1 MKDSYPRWEGLYN
14 NSLKLNQSFGF
25 IEKVT
30 NLEDPEIKSISFSE
44 DIFKK
49 YNDLLNEIIDKL
61 RTYGYNLKVK
71 ETGEKFF
78 NKLDPYDTSTVIG
91 KFIYQLK
98 KRIEQ
103 IKGYYDIMDDSII
116 NIKAYGEEYNE
127 EIKSTIKEFNDTSE
141 DLKKYQDGYLSEVE
155 YYIKVAKACG
165 YILTL
170 IYFCFLGVISF
181 LGCFLL
187 LAYTYLQNQKNLDL
201 LMHITWNCIRFFVFS
216 FFLYGA
222 AFGMLYKGLR
232 DIIAYNKY
240 VFGENLNENTTT
252 LLLSNKK
259 SKPFLWKCLNEENTN
274 FKGALD
280 DIISEDL
287 KRFADNFGEVN
298 VLLSDESYLRKY
310 IKEYTIVA
318 DRTLRNIEDT
328 SDMSSDLF
336 EDLDEIT
343 YGNMTEEGIEIPI
356 DSEIFNLEKIINL
369 IKDRFDKL
377 IELLDL
383 KKNSRLRN
391 IEDNFDFAIES
402 LDLSFDCGFLK
413 NDLNLLYN
421 SLYDLSVESR
431 ILCVISCFIGFF
443 GEILTYFYLLSM
455 YHYDNNE
462 FTEGKLNDV
471 NEKRK
476 RKINISNNNN
486 MNIDNSSKNEFLD
499 KSKPIDMKKYN
510 HKLDI
515 DFSANK

>member
-14 NSLKLNQSFGF
+14 NSLKLNQSFVF
-25 IEKVT
+25 VDKVTSLDESDIEKI
-30 NLEDPEIKSISFSE
+30 NFPENIKEEYEKSLN
-44 DIFKK
+44 DII
-49 YNDLLNEIIDKL
+49 NKL
-61 RTYGYNLKVK
+61 KAYGYSLKVK

-78 NKLDPYDTSTVIG
+78 NMDEPSDTSTIIG

-127 EIKSTIKEFNDTSE
+127 EIKSTIKEFNNISE
-141 DLKKYQDGYLSEVE
+141 DLKSYQNGYLNEVE
-155 YYIKVAKACG
+155 YYIKIAKACG
-165 YILTL
+165 YILSM
-170 IYFCFLGVISF
+170 IYFCLLGVVSF
-181 LGCFLL
+181 LGCVLL

-222 AFGMLYKGLR
+222 AFGMLSKGLR

-240 VFGENLNENTTT
+240 VFGQNLNKNSTT
-252 LLLSNKK
+252 LLLSNKESK
-259 SKPFLWKCLNEENTN
+259 SFFWQCLNEENTN
-274 FKGALD
+274 FKGNLD

-287 KRFADNFGEVN
+287 KRFVDNFGEVN
-298 VLLSDESYLRKY
+298 VLLNDEFYLKKY
-310 IKEYTIVA
+310 IIEYTIVP
-318 DRTLRNIEDT
+318 DYSLRNIEETTDSINENT
-328 SDMSSDLF
+328 
-336 EDLDEIT
+336 EDFDEII
-343 YGNMTEEGIEIPI
+343 YGNMTSDGVEIPI
-356 DSEIFNLEKIINL
+356 SEEIVRLENFINV
-369 IKDRFDKL
+369 IKERLNRL
-377 IELLDL
+377 IELLNI

-391 IEDNFDFAIES
+391 IEDNFDISIES

-471 NEKRK
+471 NGKRK

-486 MNIDNSSKNEFLD
+486 LNIDNSSKNEFLD

-515 DFSANK
+515 DFSSK